1 MVTISENLPDHKR
14 IFCNTCRYETNHVL
28 QAEHHTDY
36 PNENPDGSLAFVER
50 LGYRFWLCAGCDT
63 ATLEEYY
70 IFDTQNDEDTTGPMI
85 AYYPERQ
92 QLYIE
97 GKTFKKLPKRLTGIY
112 REILRAYNNTLS
124 VLCAM
129 GIRALL
135 EGICADKGINGGN
148 LKSKIDNMINIP
160 LPHNIVENL
169 HTLRFIGNNAVH
181 ELEAPSA
188 DELKLAINICEDL
201 LNYVYELDYRAY
213 QLATSRA
220 LADRRLKQ
228 TK

>member
-1 MVTISENLPDHKR
+1 MVAISENLSDNKR
-14 IFCNTCRYETNHVL
+14 IFCNKCGHETNHIL

-36 PNENPDGSLAFVER
+36 PDEYPDGSVAFVER
-50 LGYRFWLCAGCDT
+50 LGYRFWVCAGCDT
-63 ATLEEYY
+63 GTLEEYY
-70 IFDTQNDEDTTGPMI
+70 IFDIQNDDYATRPTV
-85 AYYPERQ
+85 AYYPERTQ
-92 QLYIE
+92 MHIE
-97 GKTFKKLPKRLTGIY
+97 VKKFKKLPKRLTRIH
-112 REILRAYNNTLS
+112 REILGAYNSTLS
-124 VLCAM
+124 VLCAL

-160 LPHNIVENL
+160 LPKNIVENL
-169 HTLRFIGNNAVH
+169 HSLRFIGNEAAH

-188 DELKLAINICEDL
+188 DELKLAISICEDL
-201 LNYVYELDYRAY
+201 LNYVYELDYKAY

-220 LADRRLKQ
+220 LTDRRVKQ